1 MREDKPT
8 TKLRILY
15 NALAREN
22 GPGSIDSL
30 HTGPPLTPDILDIL
44 IGFRVQPIAVV
55 ANIEKVFLM
64 TVVKEEDR
72 DVLRFLWV
80 DDVNS
85 AEPKIV
91 ENRFSRVVFGA
102 TSSPFLLNA
111 TLLKYITSHE
121 REDPEIFNQILRSL
135 YVDDL
140 SLSLEDVDKA
150 YQLYLKSR
158 DRMAQLKAPIGE
170 DQVKRNLRG
179 N

>member
-1 MREDKPT
+1 MTWESSKELTNRRKLSLHQIHYLPHHCFVREDKPT

-80 DDVNS
+80 GDVNS

-91 ENRFSRVVFGA
+91 ENRFARVVFGA

-121 REDPEIFNQILRSL
+121 REDPVCR
-135 YVDDL
+135 
-140 SLSLEDVDKA
+140 
-150 YQLYLKSR
+150 
-158 DRMAQLKAPIGE
+158 
-170 DQVKRNLRG
+170 
-179 N
+179 